1 MNSQF
6 KCFESV
12 ATKYKGTSSSISVQL
27 TNSWI
32 TGSRAPIMTTRMV
45 E

>member
-6 KCFESV
+6 ECFESV
-12 ATKYKGTSSSISVQL
+12 AIEYKGTSSSISAQL
-27 TNSWI
+27 TDSWI
-32 TGSRAPIMTTRMV
+32 KGSRAPIMTTRMV